1 MVKPSFKTRLAG
13 GMVPCGLWSMTS
25 SPIVAEIM
33 AGAGADWLLFDME
46 HSASDLASVLA
57 QLQASQGGEAALLV
71 RPPSDDAV
79 TLKRLLDAGAHNLLV
94 PFVNDAGQA
103 RAIVRA
109 TRYPPAGIRGVAGSN
124 RGAGY
129 GRDRAYLQDA
139 NDRVCTLVQIES
151 AQAVRNAGEIAALEG
166 IDGIFIGPSDLAADL
181 GHLGDTSHPEVR
193 AAMTEVLETVT
204 RLGKP
209 VGTFASS
216 PADARERLSQGFAF
230 VAVIT
235 DVRLLVQGAQR
246 ALAEARGTT
255 SPMAEGAV
263 SGY

>member
-1 MVKPSFKTRLAG
+1 
-13 GMVPCGLWSMTS
+13 MTS

-46 HSASDLASVLA
+46 HSTTDAGLVLA
-57 QLQASQGGEAALLV
+57 QLQASQGGETAILV

-94 PFVNDAGQA
+94 PFVNDAEQA
-103 RAIVRA
+103 QAVVRA

-124 RGAGY
+124 RGARY
-129 GRDRAYLQDA
+129 GRDRSYLREA
-139 NDRVCTLVQIES
+139 NERICTLVQIES
-151 AQAVRNAGEIAALEG
+151 ARAVQNAATIAAVEG
-166 IDGIFIGPSDLAADL
+166 IDGVFIGPSDLAADL
-181 GHLGDTSHPEVR
+181 GHLGDTDHPEVR
-193 AAMTEVLETVT
+193 SAMASVLETVSQ
-204 RLGKP
+204 LGKP

-246 ALAEARGTT
+246 ALEEARGQMP
-255 SPMAEGAV
+255 SAGREPA